1 MIRFLCVIMTTASA
15 IASFLSYREW
25 WISGDLLPVAFG
37 MTIMTMI
44 GIYITIQGDHND
56 MQ

>member
-1 MIRFLCVIMTTASA
+1 MTTASA